1 MVIVVIATPSPL
13 ARGGLSGENHAMPTT
28 RSSPNARKTGAKKA
42 AKGGAARAG
51 ASRKTAKTPA
61 APKARESSSATRPGG
76 ISAAAV
82 EKATG
87 HAWDHWLGVLDAFDV
102 KSNGHA
108 AAAEF
113 LAESHAVK
121 PWWSQMIVVGYE
133 QARGLRQK
141 HQTARGYSAS
151 ASRTIGAPLA
161 AVFAAW
167 QPGTVEKWFGDVSFT
182 VRRQTL
188 NKSLRIT
195 WSDGTNVEVN
205 FYDKSSGGMPKA
217 QVAVQHDKLA
227 SAKGVAASKAFWTG
241 ALDRLTA
248 FATP

>member
-1 MVIVVIATPSPL
+1 
-13 ARGGLSGENHAMPTT
+13 MPTT
-28 RSSPNARKTGAKKA
+28 RSSPKARKTGAKKA
-42 AKGGAARAG
+42 AKGGAARAR

-61 APKARESSSATRPGG
+61 SRGRRTGTPGSAAGAPKARVSSSATRPGG

-102 KSNGHA
+102 KSKGHA

-113 LAESHAVK
+113 LAGTHAVK

-167 QPGTVEKWFGDVSFT
+167 QPGTVEKWFGDAPFT

-205 FYDKSSGGMPKA
+205 FYDKSSGGTPKA